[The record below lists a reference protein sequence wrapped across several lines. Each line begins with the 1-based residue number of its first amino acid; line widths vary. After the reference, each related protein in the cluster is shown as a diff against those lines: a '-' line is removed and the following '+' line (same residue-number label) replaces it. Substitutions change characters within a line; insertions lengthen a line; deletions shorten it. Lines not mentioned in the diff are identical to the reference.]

1 MTRDAHDGG
10 DSPKKTTKG
19 PKSGLKKENAWN
31 LNNFAPLVHV
41 ESGSAHR
48 RVQDSEPDLNP
59 DPGI

>member
-19 PKSGLKKENAWN
+19 PKSGLKKENHGI
-31 LNNFAPLVHV
+31 LTILLL
-41 ESGSAHR
+41 GTR
-48 RVQDSEPDLNP
+48 RVRIRASRIQDSEPDLNP